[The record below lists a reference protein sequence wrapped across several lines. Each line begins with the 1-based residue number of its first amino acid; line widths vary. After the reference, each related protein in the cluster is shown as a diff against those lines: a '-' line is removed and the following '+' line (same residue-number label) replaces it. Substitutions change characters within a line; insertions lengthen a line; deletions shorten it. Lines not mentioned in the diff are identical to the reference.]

1 MTIHKSLAAIL
12 IASTVMSGVAYAAD
26 SAANTQA
33 PAAAKQDTKLNKAI
47 DKDVGKL
54 SKDGA
59 QALQDIQATRI
70 AIFNAE
76 PDQAKSLIQKARDEM
91 QKAAKDDSVFMK
103 AVSELTPAKKAEPGD
118 KAEAN
123 KAEANKADA
132 TKPIAWLPVDS
143 QISLG
148 EDFQATPEKMA
159 AVADANQSLKNA
171 DRKGAL
177 EKLAL
182 ADVDVKFTTAVLP
195 LEQTTNDVN
204 KAADLIDQG
213 KFYEANALLKGA
225 TDHAMLNIVD
235 IYGQPYKAKATKAAY
250 TKTPDKPA
258 ATNDA
263 KTEPAPAK

>member
-1 MTIHKSLAAIL
+1 MTIRKGFAAIL

-33 PAAAKQDTKLNKAI
+33 PAAVKQDAKLNKAI

-70 AIFNAE
+70 AIFNAQ
-76 PDQAKSLIQKARDEM
+76 PDQAKSLIHKAKEEM
-91 QKAAKDDSVFMK
+91 LKAGKDDSVFTK
-103 AVSELTPAKKAEPGD
+103 AVSELTPARNTNPGD
-118 KAEAN
+118 KVETT
-123 KAEANKADA
+123 KPDA
-132 TKPIAWLPVDS
+132 ATPIAWLPIDS

-159 AVADANQSLKNA
+159 AVTDANQSLKKA
-171 DRKGAL
+171 DRKSAL

-182 ADVDVKFTTAVLP
+182 ADVDVKFTTAVVP
-195 LEQTTNDVN
+195 LEQTSSDVN

-213 KFYEANALLKGA
+213 KFYEANAALKDV

-235 IYGQPYKAKATKAAY
+235 IYGQPYKAKAAKAAD
-250 TKTPDKPA
+250 TKTPAKP
-258 ATNDA
+258 DA
-263 KTEPAPAK
+263 GSEAKAEPAPAK

>member
-1 MTIHKSLAAIL
+1 MTIRKGFAAIL

-26 SAANTQA
+26 SAANTQE
-33 PAAAKQDTKLNKAI
+33 PALVKQDAKLDKAI

-59 QALQDIQATRI
+59 QALLDIQATRI

-76 PDQAKSLIQKARDEM
+76 PDQAKSLIHKAKDELQKAG
-91 QKAAKDDSVFMK
+91 KDDSVFMK
-103 AVSELTPAKKAEPGD
+103 AVSELTPAR
-118 KAEAN
+118 KAEAGD
-123 KAEANKADA
+123 KTEA
-132 TKPIAWLPVDS
+132 TKPDTSAPIAWLPVNS

-159 AVADANQSLKNA
+159 AVSDANQSLKKA
-171 DRKGAL
+171 DRKSAL

-182 ADVDVKFTTAVLP
+182 ADVDVKFTTAVVP
-195 LEQTTNDVN
+195 LEQTTTDVG

-213 KFYEANALLKGA
+213 KFYEANAVLKDV

-235 IYGQPYKAKATKAAY
+235 IYGHPYKAKAAKAAD
-250 TKTPDKPA
+250 TTTPDKPA
-258 ATNDA
+258 GTDA
-263 KTEPAPAK
+263 KAELAPAK

>member
-1 MTIHKSLAAIL
+1 MTIRKGFAAIL

-33 PAAAKQDTKLNKAI
+33 PAAVKQDAKLNKAI

-76 PDQAKSLIQKARDEM
+76 PDQAKSLIHKAKEEM
-91 QKAAKDDSVFMK
+91 QKAGKDDSVFMK
-103 AVSELTPAKKAEPGD
+103 AVSELTPAKKADPGD
-118 KAEAN
+118 KAA
-123 KAEANKADA
+123 ATKADDK
-132 TKPIAWLPVDS
+132 TPIAWLPVDS
-143 QISLG
+143 QIALG

-159 AVADANQSLKNA
+159 AVADANKSLKNE

-182 ADVDVKFTTAVLP
+182 ANVDVKFTTAVLP

-213 KFYEANALLKGA
+213 KFYEANAALKDI

-235 IYGQPYKAKATKAAY
+235 VYGQPYKAKPAKAADA
-250 TKTPDKPA
+250 KTPAKPA
-258 ATNDA
+258 AASDDA
-263 KTEPAPAK
+263 KAAPTPAK